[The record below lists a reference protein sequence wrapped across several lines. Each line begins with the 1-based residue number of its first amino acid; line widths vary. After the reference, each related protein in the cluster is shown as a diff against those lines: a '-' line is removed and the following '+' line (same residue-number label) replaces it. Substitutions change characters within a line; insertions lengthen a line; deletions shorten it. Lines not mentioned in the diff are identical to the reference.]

1 MNPTDLRDLHRRV
14 LRASVEVV
22 SMATAADLDRA
33 TPCAAW
39 TLRDLLAHMTVQHYG
54 FAAAAV
60 GQGADLAMWT
70 IRPLGDTAVSA
81 YIEAVAIVLAAFAAD
96 GVLAQPFSLPE
107 ITTLRTFP
115 GSQAI
120 GFHLIDY
127 VVHGWDVARSLGVGF
142 ALDADVLEAAWQITL
157 AVPDGE
163 QRLAPGAA
171 FRPSIAAPAS
181 AAPLDRI
188 VAALGRSPNW
198 PDNDEIS

>member
-70 IRPLGDTAVSA
+70 VRPLGDGSVSA
-81 YIEAVAIVLAAFAAD
+81 YAEAVDVVVAAFAAD
-96 GVLAQPFSLPE
+96 GVMEQPFSLPE

-115 GSQAI
+115 G
-120 GFHLIDY
+120 
-127 VVHGWDVARSLGVGF
+127 
-142 ALDADVLEAAWQITL
+142 
-157 AVPDGE
+157 
-163 QRLAPGAA
+163 
-171 FRPSIAAPAS
+171 
-181 AAPLDRI
+181 
-188 VAALGRSPNW
+188 
-198 PDNDEIS
+198 